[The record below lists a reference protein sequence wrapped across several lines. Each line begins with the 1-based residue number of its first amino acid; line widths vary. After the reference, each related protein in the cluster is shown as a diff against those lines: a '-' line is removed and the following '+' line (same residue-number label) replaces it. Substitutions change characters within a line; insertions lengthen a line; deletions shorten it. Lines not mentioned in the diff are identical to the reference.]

1 MNTSLD
7 LVITC
12 RYSRKLNAAD
22 LEEANRILRQ
32 AAEHLAGEGLLT
44 GEALTGTNLL
54 ELNGWDSKV
63 KHSPRR
69 KQPHPPGRV

>member
-12 RYSRKLNAAD
+12 RYSRQLKAAD
-22 LEEANRILRQ
+22 LEEAKRILRQ

-44 GEALTGTNLL
+44 GESITGTGTL
-54 ELNGWDSKV
+54 ELNGWDARV
-63 KHSPRR
+63 KRTPKR
-69 KQPHPPGRV
+69 K

>member
-12 RYSRKLNAAD
+12 RYTRKLNAAD

-54 ELNGWDSKV
+54 ELNGWDAKV
-63 KHSPRR
+63 KRSPRR

>member
-12 RYSRKLNAAD
+12 RYTRKLNAAD
-22 LEEANRILRQ
+22 LKEAKRILRQ

-44 GEALTGTNLL
+44 GESLTGTNLL
-54 ELNGWDSKV
+54 GLNGWDAKV

>member
-12 RYSRKLNAAD
+12 RYSRQLKAAD
-22 LEEANRILRQ
+22 LEEARRILRQ

-44 GEALTGTNLL
+44 GESITNTL
-54 ELNGWDSKV
+54 ELNGWDARV
-63 KHSPRR
+63 KRNPKR
-69 KQPHPPGRV
+69 K

>member
-12 RYSRKLNAAD
+12 RYTRKLHAAD
-22 LEEANRILRQ
+22 LEKAQHILRQ

-54 ELNGWDSKV
+54 ELHGWDAKV
-63 KHSPRR
+63 KRSPRR
-69 KQPHPPGRV
+69 K

>member
-54 ELNGWDSKV
+54 ELNGWDAKV

>member
-1 MNTSLD
+1 MMNTSLD

-12 RYSRKLNAAD
+12 RYTRKLNAAD
-22 LEEANRILRQ
+22 LKEAKRILRQ

-54 ELNGWDSKV
+54 ELNGWDAKV
-63 KHSPRR
+63 KRSPRR
-69 KQPHPPGRV
+69 K